1 MKLTQREL
9 RKIIN
14 EEASRL
20 NELFDG
26 SKLGSHVK
34 QGIAKLWEASN
45 AFQQA
50 KTEAPDDATFKA
62 LEAVYKAVEN
72 IAFQVDGKMQK
83 MVK

>member
-20 NELFDG
+20 DELFDG

-45 AFQQA
+45 SFQHA
-50 KTEAPDDATFKA
+50 KSEAPDDATFKT
-62 LEAVYKAVEN
+62 LEAVYRAVEN
-72 IAFQVDGKMQK
+72 LAFKIDGAMQK